1 MSRGEN
7 IPRANSKPPS
17 GLLRLPTVYQAL
29 LTRRYLFSKI
39 MPWLATIAVALC
51 SFLTLTS
58 WSIMGGFLNVFLE
71 IGRKLEGD
79 VSITWPT
86 VGFGHYDEL
95 IKRLEQDPAVEAAA
109 PMIRAFGMISLPDD
123 RAFGV
128 TVQGIDERFAKVSAY
143 ADAVYWRPM
152 TTPLRKDPNGEDPRL
167 DPNWPSK
174 MERDLSRAGTL
185 DGRPVDPP
193 VPGSFR
199 SWDQMLKDGLS
210 LTVRNPRTGVVEPA
224 AVPGI
229 ELAGIARRKPG
240 GWYLS
245 PAVLGTRSSDGHG
258 RWSSAF
264 MPSRSVVINMLP
276 VDTGGRS
283 LTTTSIRLPV
293 ANEFRG
299 GFFEVDKNNV
309 FIPLATM
316 QKMLKMEAGERVATP
331 TNPFE
336 IDPATGEP
344 PAPKVVASVPAKV
357 TTVLVKAKPGVSAE
371 RLRERCLAV
380 YQQFASDFDGQ
391 VPTFQQ
397 ITQSDSISTW
407 ERNFAMFIGQVKRET
422 VTVLMLLTIISGVC
436 SILILTIFWSMVSEK
451 TKDIGILRSVGCS
464 SAGVAWLWLRYGLVI
479 GISGA
484 GLGLLMACLLVWNIN
499 DVHEW
504 LGRAFGISV
513 WDPETYYLPEIPN
526 KVEPLKAAI
535 VGCSALGFSVLGAL
549 IPAVRAAR
557 MDPVRALRFE

>member
-1 MSRGEN
+1 M
-7 IPRANSKPPS
+7 
-17 GLLRLPTVYQAL
+17 YQSL

-58 WSIMGGFLNVFLE
+58 WSVMGGFLNIFLE

-79 VSITWPT
+79 VSIVWPT
-86 VGFGHYDEL
+86 VGFGHYEEL
-95 IKRLEQDPAVEAAA
+95 IQRLEKDPAVEAAA
-109 PMIRAFGMISLPDD
+109 PMIRGFGMISLPDD

-143 ADAVYWRPM
+143 GDALFWRPM
-152 TTPLRKDPNGEDPRL
+152 AKPVPKDALGEDPRL
-167 DPNWPSK
+167 DPEWPMR
-174 MERDLSRAGTL
+174 MERDLRNSPMI
-185 DGRPVDPP
+185 DGRPNDPP
-193 VPGSFR
+193 EPGSFR
-199 SWDQMLKDGLS
+199 SWEQMLKDGQT
-210 LTVRNPRTGVVEPA
+210 LTVRNPRTGAIEPA

-229 ELAGIARRKPG
+229 ELAGIAKRRPG
-240 GWYLS
+240 GWYS
-245 PAVLGTRSSDGHG
+245 APAVIGTRRSDGQN

-276 VDTGGRS
+276 VDAGGRS

-309 FIPLATM
+309 FVPLATM
-316 QKMLKMEAGERVATP
+316 QKLLKMEAGEKVETP
-331 TNPFE
+331 SNPFE

-344 PAPKVVASVPAKV
+344 PAPKVVGQTTAKV
-357 TTVLVKAKPGVSAE
+357 TMVLVKAKPGVKAE
-371 RLRERCLAV
+371 ELRERCMAV

-397 ITQSDSISTW
+397 MVQNDNISTW
-407 ERNFAMFIGQVKRET
+407 ERNFAMFIGQVRRET
-422 VTVLMLLTIISGVC
+422 VTVLVLLTIISGVC
-436 SILILTIFWSMVSEK
+436 SILILTIFWSMISEK

-479 GISGA
+479 GVSGA

-499 DVHEW
+499 EVHDW
-504 LGRAFGISV
+504 LGRAMGIAV
-513 WDPETYYLPEIPN
+513 WSQETYYLPEIPS
-526 KVEPLKAAI
+526 KVEFGKAAI
-535 VGCSALGFSVLGAL
+535 VGGSALVFSVLGAL